1 MKKQYIVILLILFI
15 GLNTQA
21 QTNASMPTDSIA
33 YISLNSYAQ
42 PVSFTADNIA
52 QQQDYKHYLK
62 TAKTLKIASWTSL
75 GLGIPTM
82 CIGFLL
88 GASSAHSD
96 SNGGGLTES
105 AGLIFASGAVLTLSS
120 IPLFI
125 VSHHYKKK
133 GNELKKTATLSLG
146 SQQVFVPQGYGFT
159 SSVQPVLS
167 VKIAL

>member
-52 QQQDYKHYLK
+52 QQQDYKHYLR
-62 TAKTLKIASWTSL
+62 TAKTLKIAGWTSL

-82 CIGFLL
+82 FCGFVIGIKN
-88 GASSAHSD
+88 AYTNSIK
-96 SNGGGLTES
+96 ES
-105 AGLIFASGAVLTLSS
+105 TAADLVFASGAVLTLSS

-133 GNELKKTATLSLG
+133 GNELKKAATLSLG

-167 VKIAL
+167 VRIAL